1 MKELSRRVIEYV
13 LEEGACAAGI
23 ATVDTLAGGP
33 PSADLTNVLPGAKA
47 AVSFAVP
54 LNQDLIGPYLKKQ
67 NRRAHELD
75 NLKTNALAS
84 GIAAHI
90 AHWLTCKGYESVPL
104 LANEQYREDTPRGKF
119 DMMPPLSL
127 RYLAVRS
134 GVGHFGLSGNVHT
147 QKEGAAVI
155 LGAAVTTAELVPTD
169 PLPASENYC
178 DECRLCMNACL
189 SRMMDAEEKT
199 TVELGGEQFTYA
211 KRGNYLRCELVCG
224 GFTGLHPS
232 GKWSTWS
239 PGRFTIPEKDED
251 FMGAVAHAYEA
262 YAKRPEAPGGH
273 RHILMDPKLILTC
286 GNCQLIC
293 HPDKNERQKRWRWL
307 VTGGVVVQDE
317 DGTLRAVPPA
327 IAKKHLAAMPPE
339 RRALYEEVEEEAGAR
354 KQPVSATG

>member
-1 MKELSRRVIEYV
+1 MEELSRQAIDYV

-23 ATVDTLAGGP
+23 ATVETLAGGP

-54 LNQDLIGPYLKKQ
+54 LDQSLIGPYLKKED
-67 NRRAHELD
+67 RRSHELD
-75 NLKTNALAS
+75 NLKVNALAS
-84 GIAAHI
+84 GIAAHL
-90 AHWLTCKGYESVPL
+90 AHWLTCKGYESVPV
-104 LANEQYREDTPRGKF
+104 LANEQYRDDTPRGML

-147 QKEGAAVI
+147 PGEGAAVI
-155 LGAAVTTAELVPTD
+155 LGAAVTTADLVPTD

-178 DECRLCMNACL
+178 DECKLCMNACL

-199 TVELGGEQFTYA
+199 TVDLGGQEFSYS
-211 KRGNYLRCELVCG
+211 KRGDYLRCELVCG

-251 FMGAVAHAYEA
+251 FMTAVAHAYEA
-262 YAKRPEAPGGH
+262 YSKRPEAPGGH
-273 RHILMDPKLILTC
+273 RHILMDSKLILTC

-293 HPDKNERQKRWRWL
+293 HPDKDERKKRWRWL

-327 IAKKHLAAMPPE
+327 VAKKHMAAMPPE
-339 RRALYEEVEEEAGAR
+339 RRALYEEVDTDEAVQD
-354 KQPVSATG
+354 QPVSVTG